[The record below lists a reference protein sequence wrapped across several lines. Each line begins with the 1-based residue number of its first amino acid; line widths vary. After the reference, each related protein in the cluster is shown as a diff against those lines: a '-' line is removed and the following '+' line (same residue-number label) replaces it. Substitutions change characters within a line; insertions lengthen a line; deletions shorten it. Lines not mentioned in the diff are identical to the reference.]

1 MGYSE
6 HYKKREEKMNLGK
19 KYKQLFEGKIRSND
33 GILLTENDALEL
45 LPIVKKDAKLKQLG
59 MTNLKVLSG
68 YYPNHNLD
76 TDDLKIMF
84 KSRLPAKGTPEYDL
98 IADTIL
104 DLIPDG
110 KRISGLRVG
119 KDKKTF
125 IVSFSKQSTSS
136 SKSTSQSSAEVT
148 DHDEMDDTIEFEGT
162 INGKSWTATKEW
174 QQDGAIFTSV
184 YDENDDTLPEDEEAY
199 DEVITAI
206 NDYMEKEGVEGLG
219 EEEYSSDYDQYVSA
233 RMDDDGAWLKASELK
248 KRGIPDVLFKNWT
261 KDMDLK
267 K

>member
-162 INGKSWTATKEW
+162 INGKSWTATKEYMR
-174 QQDGAIFTSV
+174 DGAIFTSV

>member
-98 IADTIL
+98 IADRIL

-110 KRISGLRVG
+110 KRIGGVRVG

-184 YDENDDTLPEDEEAY
+184 YDENDDTLPEDESAY
-199 DEVITAI
+199 NEVITAI
-206 NDYMEKEGVEGLG
+206 NDYMEENGLEK
-219 EEEYSSDYDQYVSA
+219 EEEY
-233 RMDDDGAWLKASELK
+233 
-248 KRGIPDVLFKNWT
+248 
-261 KDMDLK
+261 
-267 K
+267 